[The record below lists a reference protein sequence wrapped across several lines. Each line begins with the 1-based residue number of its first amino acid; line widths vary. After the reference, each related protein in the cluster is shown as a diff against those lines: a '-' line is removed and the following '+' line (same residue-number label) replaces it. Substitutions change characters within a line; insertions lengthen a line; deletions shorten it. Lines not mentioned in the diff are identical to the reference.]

1 MGIKNE
7 DIKSMELNN
16 SYQLLM
22 GTKDEFMDDGGKIKK
37 WEIKPAHNMVA
48 RPKYFLYYFYSNLL
62 FFLSFVAV
70 APNVKTRTISLCL
83 RLGSREINGV
93 NCPFAEARR
102 HSHFSPMFS
111 SPFRVERRSFTSAS
125 RFTRLST
132 LERA

>member
-1 MGIKNE
+1 MIWLHDQNIFILLLLKFVIKN
-7 DIKSMELNN
+7 
-16 SYQLLM
+16 LL
-22 GTKDEFMDDGGKIKK
+22 GNVLKKI
-37 WEIKPAHNMVA
+37 
-48 RPKYFLYYFYSNLL
+48 LL
-62 FFLSFVAV
+62 FENLRFVAV
-70 APNVKTRTISLCL
+70 APIVKTRTISLCL

-132 LERA
+132 LERAKSKRC